1 MKFKLFLFI
10 LIVAC
15 NIYAQQTV
23 DEIAAVVD
31 NEIIL
36 QSELNYQVIQTA
48 AQQKIDP
55 STPGL
60 KEKVLNQMIEDKL
73 AYAQAQID
81 SIQVTDEEVKQRIDY
96 QINYFEQQYGSQEK
110 VEQLYGMSIEKI
122 KRALEDPVRKQIMV
136 QKLEEKKFG
145 DVDASRRE
153 VEQFFQTYKDTIG
166 VIPEK
171 VQIAHIFII
180 PKATEKMKEKYKEK
194 AEAILDSLKHGADFA
209 EMAKKYSEDPGSAA
223 EGGDLGWVGKG
234 VFYPEFEA
242 AAFALK
248 PGQLSDVVESPV
260 GFHIIQMIEKR
271 GDKIHVR
278 HILIKIQKG
287 DAADLAAIEKLSSI
301 RDSIIKGVGTFAD
314 YAKKYSEDKESAP
327 YGGDLGT
334 FYLSQLDQ
342 NLLDIVTKL
351 QPGEI
356 SFPKRLDYGKDNYG
370 YHIVL
375 LEKRIA
381 QHQASLDTDYPEIK
395 KLADQYKKQKL
406 YEDWISQL
414 KKTIYWKI
422 MI

>member
-223 EGGDLGWVGKG
+223 AGGDLGWVGKG

>member
-10 LIVAC
+10 LLITCGV
-15 NIYAQQTV
+15 YAQQVV

-31 NEIIL
+31 NEIIMK
-36 QSELNYQVIQTA
+36 SELDYQVRLTA
-48 AQQKIDP
+48 AQQKVDP
-55 STPGL
+55 TTPGL
-60 KEKVLNQMIEDKL
+60 EQKVLNQMIEEKL

-81 SIQVTDEEVKQRIDY
+81 SIQVNDDEVKQRIDY
-96 QINYFEQQYGSQEK
+96 QIQYFEQQYGSQEK
-110 VEQLYGMSIEKI
+110 VEQLYGMSLEKI
-122 KRALEDPVRKQIMV
+122 KRALEDPVKKQIMV

-171 VQIAHIFII
+171 VQIAHIFIV
-180 PKATEKMKEKYKEK
+180 PKATEKMKDKYKVK
-194 AEAILDSLKHGADFA
+194 AEEILDSLKHGADFA
-209 EMAKKYSEDPGSAA
+209 ELAKKYSEDPGSAA
-223 EGGDLGWVGKG
+223 AGGDLGWVGKG

-242 AAFALK
+242 ASFALK
-248 PGQLSDVVESPV
+248 PGELSGVVESPV

-287 DAADLAAIEKLSSI
+287 DAADLAAIETLSSI
-301 RDSIIKGVGTFAD
+301 RDSIVKGLGTFAE
-314 YAKKYSEDKESAP
+314 YAKKYSEDKESSA

-334 FYLSQLDQ
+334 FYLSQVDQ

-351 QPGEI
+351 KPDEI

-375 LEKRIA
+375 LEKRIP

-406 YEDWISQL
+406 YDAWISQL
-414 KKTIYWKI
+414 KQTIYWKI